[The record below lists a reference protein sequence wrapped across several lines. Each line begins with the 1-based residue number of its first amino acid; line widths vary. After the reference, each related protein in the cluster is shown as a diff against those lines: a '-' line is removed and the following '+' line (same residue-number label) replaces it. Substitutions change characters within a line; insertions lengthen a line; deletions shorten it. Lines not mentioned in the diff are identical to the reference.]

1 MPNPETS
8 WKIYDV
14 NEEAWE
20 TMIADCAR
28 AEKSIVFETF
38 IFVMDDFGKRLID
51 ICAERAAAGVSVR
64 FLWDAWGSFSFFGS
78 TIVEDLNKKGIEL
91 IFWKTIIPS
100 YHKVPN
106 IRSWFFRNHRRT
118 LVIDEKIGYTGSMCV
133 DDRMKNWRDTNLHI
147 EGRVVTEMKNAFDRM
162 WARSLDQKPKK
173 PLSKNAYGRHYEFR
187 YITNY
192 PVPGRRHLYND
203 LIESIRHARKY
214 IYITTP
220 YLVPTRR
227 LARVLRL
234 AAHRGVDVKIIMPE
248 VSNHPFIDLAARTF
262 FSSMLSSGIKI
273 FLYQGENIHGKTAV
287 IDGDW
292 ASVGSMNMDGISL
305 LYNFEANIV
314 STSGKFAEEMA
325 AHFVHDLQKTKEISL
340 SEWEKRSFLQKWLEF
355 PARLIRKFL

>member
-1 MPNPETS
+1 MTNPETR
-8 WKIYDV
+8 WKIYDS
-14 NEEAWE
+14 NEKAWE
-20 TMIADCAR
+20 AMIADCAK
-28 AEKSIVFETF
+28 AEKSIVLETL
-38 IFVMDDFGKRLID
+38 IFVTDDFGQRLID
-51 ICAERAAAGVSVR
+51 VCAERVAAGVKVR

-78 TIVEDLNKKGIEL
+78 TIVEDLKKKGIEL
-91 IFWKTIIPS
+91 VFWKTIVPA
-100 YHKVPN
+100 YYKVSN
-106 IRSWFFRNHRRT
+106 FRSWFFRNHRRT
-118 LVIDEKIGYTGSMCV
+118 LVIDEKVGYTGSMCV
-133 DDRMKNWRDTNLHI
+133 NDRMKNWRDTNLRI
-147 EGRVVTEMKNAFDRM
+147 EGSIVGEMQNAFDRM
-162 WARSLDQKPKK
+162 RARALDQKPIPKRVK
-173 PLSKNAYGRHYEFR
+173 VRHNEFR

-203 LIESIRHARKY
+203 LVESIRHARKY

-227 LARVLRL
+227 LSRVLRL

-248 VSNHPFIDLAARTF
+248 TSNHPFVDLAARTF
-262 FSSMLSSGIKI
+262 FSSMLSSGVKI

-314 STSGKFAEEMA
+314 STSGKFSEEMA
-325 AHFVHDLQKTKEISL
+325 ARFVHDLQKTKEISL

-355 PARLIRKFL
+355 PARLVRKFL